1 MMLEGFFIFFRRKK
15 ERKEPQPL
23 HVEGENTTVT
33 PQADDAEL
41 AAQTVLESLG
51 RNGLDGRNGRK
62 GKPATESQ
70 GTVAYYRRLVDR
82 IREGRATEA
91 RLALRYVAYCEEQ
104 LRNPQL
110 PLGQLVALE
119 NELYQRLDIVEREGG
134 ELKRRWQHCLAE
146 VTVREIKN

>member
-1 MMLEGFFIFFRRKK
+1 MWKVERR
-15 ERKEPQPL
+15 RL
-23 HVEGENTTVT
+23 R
-33 PQADDAEL
+33 
-41 AAQTVLESLG
+41 AAQAVLESLG
-51 RNGLDGRNGRK
+51 KNGLDGRNGRNGRK

-70 GTVAYYRRLVDR
+70 GTVAYYRRLADR

-119 NELYQRLDIVEREGG
+119 NELYQRIDIVEREGG